1 MQIWAGLG
9 NPGAQYALHRHNVGF
24 MAVDLIAEVHDFSP
38 WTKKFRSL
46 VAEGRVGRHR
56 ILLLKPQTFMNA
68 SGDAVS
74 QALRFYKLD
83 LDSVT
88 ALHDEHRHVPAA
100 ADRVPVRRRDR
111 PRCPY
116 ARDRRGRG

>member
-24 MAVDLIAEVHDFSP
+24 MAVDLIAEVHDFAP

-46 VAEGRVGRHR
+46 VAEGRIGRHR

-83 LDSVT
+83 LDALT
-88 ALHDEHRHVPAA
+88 AFHDEIGRAHV
-100 ADRVPVRRRDR
+100 
-111 PRCPY
+111 
-116 ARDRRGRG
+116 